1 MKQLALD
8 IAVETNGAAR
18 AKVPARARFF
28 AGTAP
33 GEATRRPVTL
43 EPEPEFVTFS
53 GLLREVLEAAAE
65 AGGELVPRY
74 SLLLGAC
81 R

>member
-33 GEATRRPVTL
+33 SEAARLPVTA
-43 EPEPEFVTFS
+43 EPEQEYVTFS
-53 GLLREVLEAAAE
+53 ALLREVLAAAGE
-65 AGGELVPRY
+65 AGGDLVPRY